1 MKKTVS
7 VLALIVLLV
16 GPAFAESGQQ
26 CSNRTNTGKYVTV
39 CDGFLTPAPGA
50 PLVPA
55 KLLGVAIVDRY
66 GNITGDGTVSI
77 GGMIVQQTVQGTETV
92 NPDCSGSITYQTW
105 INGQPGPPLQYAPA
119 ASILVQV
126 PGDGVYSVVTYN
138 LRLRKPDLQ
147 SGGWG
152 GSGF

>member
-1 MKKTVS
+1 MKKALS
-7 VLALIVLLV
+7 ILALIVFLL
-16 GPAFAESGQQ
+16 GFAFAEQGKQ

-50 PLVPA
+50 PSVPA

-92 NPDCSGSITYQTW
+92 NPDCTGSITYQTW
-105 INGQPGPPLQYAPA
+105 INGQPGPPL
-119 ASILVQV
+119 SFTFILSQN
-126 PGDGVYSVVTYN
+126 GDLTNGLSTDSGSVLSCT
-138 LRLRKPDLQ
+138 LTRTKD
-147 SGGWG
+147 GTKTDE
-152 GSGF
+152 

>member
-1 MKKTVS
+1 VKKTVS

-105 INGQPGPPLQYAPA
+105 INGQPGPPLSFTFIISQG
-119 ASILVQV
+119 
-126 PGDGVYSVVTYN
+126 GDFANGLSTDSGSVFSCT
-138 LRLRKPDLQ
+138 LTRTKD
-147 SGGWG
+147 GTKTHE
-152 GSGF
+152 